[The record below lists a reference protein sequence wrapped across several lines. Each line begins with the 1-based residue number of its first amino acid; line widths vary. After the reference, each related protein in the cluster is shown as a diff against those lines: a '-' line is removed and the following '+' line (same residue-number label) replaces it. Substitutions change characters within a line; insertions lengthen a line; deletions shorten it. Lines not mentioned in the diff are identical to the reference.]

1 MAGVLVRQWESGTVK
16 AASGF
21 RLSASGFRLSA
32 SGCRL
37 PARSSFFAA
46 LRMKSGWEGKWQY
59 IRPPSTV
66 RSVNEVRKTGV
77 ILKSVIID
85 RDHSDGRFLDSVSL
99 APCKGGFIPT
109 LTIARNDRKA

>member
-1 MAGVLVRQWESGTVK
+1 MSDSQTLGGFRLPV
-16 AASGF
+16 SGF
-21 RLSASGFRLSA
+21 RLS
-32 SGCRL
+32 
-37 PARSSFFAA
+37 SSFFAA
-46 LRMKSGWEGKWQY
+46 LRMKSRWEGKWQY